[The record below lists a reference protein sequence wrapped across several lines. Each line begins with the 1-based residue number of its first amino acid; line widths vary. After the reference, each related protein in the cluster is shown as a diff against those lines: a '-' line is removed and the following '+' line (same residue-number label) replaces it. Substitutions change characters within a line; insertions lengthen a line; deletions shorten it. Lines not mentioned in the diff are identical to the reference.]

1 MRPSFVLDPILQIE
15 VPNLQLD
22 WASASDSDRSEAASY
37 WESARAAIF
46 ARMQD
51 MEQAI
56 RHMQAEL
63 ERSEELA
70 SACQLVL
77 EMSEVAGRLL
87 KLSQWFYW
95 NDAEEV
101 GLTSQV

>member
-1 MRPSFVLDPILQIE
+1 MRPSFVFDPILQIE

-22 WASASDSDRSEAASY
+22 WTSASDSDRAEAASY
-37 WESARAAIF
+37 WESARDAIF

-51 MEQAI
+51 LEQAI
-56 RHMQAEL
+56 RSKQAEL
-63 ERSEELA
+63 ARSEEFA
-70 SACQLVL
+70 FTCQLVQ
-77 EMSEVAGRLL
+77 EISDVAGRLL

-95 NDAEEV
+95 NDTEEI